1 MFTDHRWKHLA
12 QWRNL
17 VFLKF
22 SVGCRIL
29 KIFILSFILG
39 RKFWLS
45 ALKLI
50 LYHISIAGGQLP
62 DWLSTTAEVPGHLGE
77 GTPPLSSQDLS
88 GKTGWGGVWWYLT
101 NISWASAI
109 LIYII
114 TVSSFWVLCARHCTD
129 YFTRSILFIPQ
140 ITLISQIR
148 KSKLREVK

>member
-1 MFTDHRWKHLA
+1 MFTDHWWKHLA

-29 KIFILSFILG
+29 KIFILSFTLG

-45 ALKLI
+45 EPKLI
-50 LYHISIAGGQLP
+50 LYHISIARGQLP

-77 GTPPLSSQDLS
+77 GTSPLSSQDLS
-88 GKTGWGGVWWYLT
+88 GKAGWGGVWCYLT
-101 NISWASAI
+101 NISWASTI

-114 TVSSFWVLCARHCTD
+114 IASIFWVLCARHCTD
-129 YFTRSILFIPQ
+129 YFTCIILFIPQ